1 MQKKL
6 ILANLVIAA
15 LILCVVIF
23 AFAGIIHFGHGY
35 GDIIYVGFAVLS
47 FLIHT
52 VFFLSFAASQKAT
65 SNEYRTLLFI
75 FFGVLLYLL
84 YSFTIGRGPE

>member
-23 AFAGIIHFGHGY
+23 AFAGIIRFAHGY
-35 GDIIYVGFAVLS
+35 GDIIYVGFAILS

-52 VFFLSFAASQKAT
+52 AFFLTSAASQKAT
-65 SNEYRTLLFI
+65 SNEYRTLLLI
-75 FFGVLLYLL
+75 FSGVLLYLI